1 MYCNWN
7 ARLPLAVLA
16 LGWLLMLLGCG
27 EPPQIAVYTVEK
39 DVPDRMLGAIL
50 IQDDNF
56 WFFKLTGPR
65 EELAQKKDDFE
76 AFLKSVELTD
86 EGPKWQLPEGW
97 EADPTP
103 VRGRFATIKVSM
115 KSKPAD
121 LTISALAQQGTR
133 EQFLAANLNRWR
145 GQMSQSN
152 LSPRDLKSMSQVD
165 TRSGS
170 AYVVNISG
178 KLKAGGMAPP
188 FAGGGRM

>member
-1 MYCNWN
+1 MSVASYTEACG
-7 ARLPLAVLA
+7 ATGTCVPQAGTTQRLDSLS
-16 LGWLLMLLGCG
+16 
-27 EPPQIAVYTVEK
+27 
-39 DVPDRMLGAIL
+39 DRCVHVCRRAGSVHR
-50 IQDDNF
+50 
-56 WFFKLTGPR
+56 G
-65 EELAQKKDDFE
+65 DDFE